1 MTSIFSL
8 PPTIRCAV
16 ALFLLPSSSHF
27 PSKSPIQTRHKS
39 TSSHHP
45 RKVQYM
51 RAPFSYDDSLKLLS
65 TLQTNRAIRTSLDA
79 TTDKNK
85 DAIPEMLEWFR
96 KAGYEPADLARS
108 GIKCVH
114 VAGSSGKGSVC
125 AMIENL
131 LVHHQDYEDVDAV
144 ASERI
149 QGQLEKIG
157 TYTSPHLVDVRE
169 RIRINGAPISKVLF
183 LKHFSALWER
193 FGRVAGNRDFEGV
206 EPLGDV
212 EEVRPGYFRFLTI
225 LAFQIFMEEGVKT
238 AVVECGIGGEYD
250 STNIL
255 PTEAVAVSVITKLE
269 LDHVGMLGDTI
280 EDIAWHKAG
289 IIRAEPPA
297 FTAPQVQG
305 ALEVVLRRAAV
316 MGADFAVTHRLPVL
330 ETDTITLGLLGD
342 FQKDNASLAV
352 VAAAAFL
359 RDIGVDAESLPTPDE
374 IADGDPLPDRFV
386 RGLETVSWPGRCE
399 IYKNGNLEWCLDGAH
414 TDEGM
419 RAVAKWFRGKMDAAY
434 AETDTATML
443 IFNQDERDGN
453 ALLCTLIEAL
463 TDLEEGAV
471 HYSRMFKFAA
481 FCPNEAFPVAKGEEE
496 RDLSKQQKLLRTYM
510 NMDRNAVA
518 AVYSSVGEAVH
529 AAVRV
534 SDRTKQRALVL
545 VTGSLHLVGAWIENV
560 PEKHRLRSGK

>member
-1 MTSIFSL
+1 
-8 PPTIRCAV
+8 
-16 ALFLLPSSSHF
+16 
-27 PSKSPIQTRHKS
+27 
-39 TSSHHP
+39 
-45 RKVQYM
+45 M

-157 TYTSPHLVDVRE
+157 TYTSPHLVD
-169 RIRINGAPISKVLF
+169 
-183 LKHFSALWER
+183 
-193 FGRVAGNRDFEGV
+193 
-206 EPLGDV
+206 
-212 EEVRPGYFRFLTI
+212 
-225 LAFQIFMEEGVKT
+225 
-238 AVVECGIGGEYD
+238 
-250 STNIL
+250 
-255 PTEAVAVSVITKLE
+255 
-269 LDHVGMLGDTI
+269 
-280 EDIAWHKAG
+280 AG

-316 MGADFAVTHRLPVL
+316 M
-330 ETDTITLGLLGD
+330 DTITLGLLGD